1 MAPDNLHTRIL
12 DNLKTAIL
20 LVEPDLCVSYLN
32 PAAEALL
39 ETSRSRS
46 LGEPVTQLFT
56 EPGNTAA
63 GLREAI
69 RGGSAFTKRETI
81 LTLPN
86 SQQITVDYAVTPV
99 IESDDRIS
107 LILELQPLDRLL
119 RISRDEGILSTQEN
133 TRALVRGLAHE
144 IKNPLG
150 GLRGAA
156 QLLARELPEASGLK
170 DYTNIIIEEADRL
183 RNLVDRMLGP
193 RKVPD
198 RKPLNIHE
206 VIERVRQ
213 LLEVETHGQIIF
225 QRDYDPSLPDL
236 LGDKEQLIQAV
247 LNIGRN
253 AVEAINR
260 AVPPIAAPHIQL
272 RTRALRQ
279 FTIGTHR
286 HRLVVRIEIADNG
299 PGVPAKL
306 LETIFLPMVSG
317 RPDGTGLGLSI
328 SQSIINRHSGLIEC
342 SSLPGNTNFSLYIPV
357 EQNPVEQNA
366 VEQNG

>member
-1 MAPDNLHTRIL
+1 MAPENLHTQIL

-20 LVEPDLCVSYLN
+20 LVEADLRVSYLN

-39 ETSRSRS
+39 ETSRSRA
-46 LGEPVTQLFT
+46 LGEPITHLFS
-56 EPGNTAA
+56 EPGDTAA
-63 GLREAI
+63 GLREAV
-69 RGGSAFTKRETI
+69 RGGAAFTKRETQF
-81 LTLPN
+81 TLPN
-86 SQQITVDYAVTPV
+86 GQQITVDYAVTPV
-99 IESDDRIS
+99 PEPEQRVS

-119 RISRDEGILSTQEN
+119 RISRDEGILSSQEN

-156 QLLARELPEASGLK
+156 QLLARELPDSGLR

-193 RKVPD
+193 HKMPD

-206 VIERVRQ
+206 VVERVRQ
-213 LLEVETHGQIIF
+213 LLDVETHGQIEF
-225 QRDYDPSLPDL
+225 VRDYDPSLPDL
-236 LGDKEQLIQAV
+236 RGDKEQLIQAV
-247 LNIGRN
+247 LNVARN
-253 AVEAINR
+253 AVEAIQR
-260 AVPPIAAPHIQL
+260 VSPPIRHPRIQF

-279 FTIGTHR
+279 FTIGTQR

-299 PGVPAKL
+299 PGVPPKL
-306 LETIFLPMVSG
+306 AETIFLPMVSG

-328 SQSIINRHSGLIEC
+328 AQSIINHHNGLIEC
-342 SSLPGNTNFSLYIPV
+342 SSQPGNTVFSLYIPV
-357 EQNPVEQNA
+357 EQN
-366 VEQNG
+366 G